1 MNAPVQTMQQLMAQ
15 ALAMER
21 EAVARYGELAEMM
34 VRSDFEQAEAEVH
47 NRKFRAV

>member
-21 EAVARYGELAEMM
+21 EAVARYGELAEMI
-34 VRSDFEQAEAEVH
+34 AVH
-47 NRKFRAV
+47 LAGVPNAA